1 MEVSGDEG
9 GLLEWTTV
17 STPGEREE
25 GSTKGML
32 AVVGKETIFTRW
44 IYHFS
49 LEVQMKSSRG
59 IAERMSGLGA
69 EIVGRPPHPTSAV
82 QALLPKKRVNCEL
95 RLYFELSTTFMLL
108 AVLNKDTPLPNL
120 STVLISH
127 RQQHQCYAA
136 TIHASF
142 RTNQDANF
150 RSVHP
155 SDIPKDPQLSSLLA
169 ACSISKP

>member
-95 RLYFELSTTFMLL
+95 RLYFELSTTFILL
-108 AVLNKDTPLPNL
+108 AVLNKDNQPTAQSFPCTHQSSPATSMLRCYYSCLLP
-120 STVLISH
+120 
-127 RQQHQCYAA
+127 Y
-136 TIHASF
+136 
-142 RTNQDANF
+142 
-150 RSVHP
+150 
-155 SDIPKDPQLSSLLA
+155 
-169 ACSISKP
+169 